1 VTAQHQSS
9 ELEPC
14 KVSLDVFEGPLDLL
28 LHLIR
33 KHEIDIFDIPVSF
46 ITDRYLDYLAAMQE
60 LQLDIAAEYLEMA
73 ATLAHIKSQMLLPE
87 EPSDAEPE
95 EEGPD
100 PREELVRRLL
110 EYKKYKE
117 AARDISQKFLLG
129 RHTFLSGAESP
140 EPETRIVTDI
150 TVFDLLDVV
159 QGLIEKA
166 REKGREGPQ
175 LIADRIT
182 VAERIMQ
189 IADVLRDRE
198 KVAFPELLSEAFTV
212 FDVVITFL
220 AILEMVKL
228 HMASAVQGRGHGEIV
243 IAQPRSYEPLPP
255 PPPAEAGTDEPQAE
269 PDVSPGEP
277 GAPPGEP
284 GAPPGEAPSLPAAPD
299 AAGEEKGQDE
309 SMAGELNDMLGDF
322 LKDR

>member
-1 VTAQHQSS
+1 MTAQHQSS

-14 KVSLDVFEGPLDLL
+14 LVSLEVFEGPLDLL

-46 ITDRYLDYLAAMQE
+46 ITDRYLEYLAAMQE

-73 ATLAHIKSQMLLPE
+73 ATLAHIKSQMLLPDEPVE
-87 EPSDAEPE
+87 EEAE

-140 EPETRIVTDI
+140 EPETRIVADI

-159 QGLIEKA
+159 QALIEKA

-175 LIADRIT
+175 LVADRIT
-182 VAERIMQ
+182 VAERITQ
-189 IADVLRDRE
+189 VADILRDRE
-198 KVAFPELLSEAFTV
+198 RVTFPELLSENFTV

-228 HMASAVQGRGHGEIV
+228 HMISAVQGEGHGEIV
-243 IAQPRSYEPLPP
+243 IAQPLTYEPLPP
-255 PPPAEAGTDEPQAE
+255 QPEAEPEPEPDEPQAG
-269 PDVSPGEP
+269 PDEAP
-277 GAPPGEP
+277 APPAGQEASAEP
-284 GAPPGEAPSLPAAPD
+284 APEAEK
-299 AAGEEKGQDE
+299 AGEDQGKKE
-309 SMAGELNDMLGDF
+309 SMADELNDMLSDF
-322 LKDR
+322 LKDT

>member
-1 VTAQHQSS
+1 MTAQHQSS

-14 KVSLDVFEGPLDLL
+14 LVSLEVFEGPLDLL

-46 ITDRYLDYLAAMQE
+46 ITDRYLEYLAAMQE

-87 EPSDAEPE
+87 EPAEEESE

-159 QGLIEKA
+159 QALIEKA

-175 LIADRIT
+175 LVADRIT
-182 VAERIMQ
+182 VAERITQ
-189 IADVLRDRE
+189 VVDILRDRE
-198 KVAFPELLSEAFTV
+198 RVTFPELLSKDYTV

-228 HMASAVQGRGHGEIV
+228 HMISAVQVEGHGEIV
-243 IAQPRSYEPLPP
+243 ITQPVTYEPLPP
-255 PPPAEAGTDEPQAE
+255 PDEPEPEADEPEAAQAAPPDGEPVPPAGQEAAEEPA
-269 PDVSPGEP
+269 P
-277 GAPPGEP
+277 GAE
-284 GAPPGEAPSLPAAPD
+284 SS
-299 AAGEEKGQDE
+299 GEEKKKE
-309 SMAGELNDMLGDF
+309 ETMADELNDMLSDF
-322 LKDR
+322 LKDT

>member
-14 KVSLDVFEGPLDLL
+14 LVSLEVFEGPLDLL

-33 KHEIDIFDIPVSF
+33 KHEIDIFDIPISF

-73 ATLAHIKSQMLLPE
+73 ATLAHIKSQMLLPDEPAE
-87 EPSDAEPE
+87 EQAE

-117 AARDISQKFLLG
+117 AALSISQKFLLG

-140 EPETRIVTDI
+140 EPETRIVSDV

-159 QGLIEKA
+159 HGLIEKA

-189 IADVLRDRE
+189 IADVLKDRE
-198 KVAFPELLSEAFTV
+198 KVSFPELLSESYTV

-228 HMASAVQGRGHGEIV
+228 HMVSAAQGGGHGELFIT
-243 IAQPRSYEPLPP
+243 QPVTYEPLPP
-255 PPPAEAGTDEPQAE
+255 PAE
-269 PDVSPGEP
+269 PEP
-277 GAPPGEP
+277 APEP
-284 GAPPGEAPSLPAAPD
+284 EPETEPEPAAPPEEAAALPAGQEAAGQPVD
-299 AAGEEKGQDE
+299 GDGAAGEGKEEE

-322 LKDR
+322 LKDK